1 MGLFSFIFARGEQER
16 SDELDRKLR
25 ELNAAAVE
33 RGRMTPEQYLEF
45 ERRLNEQPSVEE
57 QVEEAFIEGA
67 KEGLEKQQQAVKRTL
82 TETVKAA
89 VGFVPWWL
97 WILLAVAAV
106 AWLANTLGLFSL
118 LKRKVSTL

>member
-1 MGLFSFIFARGEQER
+1 MSWWANIFAPGEQAR

-33 RGRMTPEQYLEF
+33 RGRMTPEQYQEF
-45 ERRLNEQPSVEE
+45 VRRQDAQRPVDE
-57 QVEEAFIEGA
+57 QVGEAFVEGA
-67 KEGLEKQQQAVKRTL
+67 KEGLEKQQQAVRGAL

-97 WILLAVAAV
+97 WILAGVALV
-106 AWLANTLGLFSL
+106 VWLANALGVFQL
-118 LKRKVSTL
+118 LKRKVSAL